1 MKEFDVY
8 EQLGTMLAPLSCLVR
23 RSEERDR
30 ADAEEPRLQQTIED
44 GGGDHGVAEDLSP
57 FAEALVRGQDDAA
70 AFIAGG
76 DQ

>member
-30 ADAEEPRLQQTIED
+30 ADAEEPARR
-44 GGGDHGVAEDLSP
+44 
-57 FAEALVRGQDDAA
+57 AEAVAA
-70 AFIAGG
+70 SVTKVSVARSRTWRLSIEG
-76 DQ
+76 